1 MNVAS
6 KLIAF
11 AVVLGVAFGTAAL
24 AGAQLGPTSQPARAS
39 SCGSA
44 GENAGSAHAGMAMA
58 EMASMYAGAGQTATG
73 LAVSDGSYTLAPEVT
88 SLHPG
93 APARF
98 AFRILDAHGA
108 VVRAGYQLDS
118 ERLLHLIV
126 VRRDLRDYQHLHP
139 TRDASG
145 TWSTPLTLTDPGV
158 YRVYT
163 DFKVACQR
171 HVLAAD
177 VFVPGNF
184 VPQPLPAPARSA
196 QADGYE
202 VALASASGSSG
213 AEGQL
218 TFRVTRNGRPVAG
231 LEPYLG
237 ARGHLV
243 ALRQGDLA
251 YLHVHPL
258 DTHSQAGEIVFHAVF
273 PSAGG
278 YRLFL
283 QFQTAGQVHTAA
295 YTLEVS
301 R

>member
-11 AVVLGVAFGTAAL
+11 AAVLGVVFGAAAF
-24 AGAQLGPTSQPARAS
+24 AGAQLGPTSQPASAG

-44 GENAGSAHAGMAMA
+44 GESAGGVHQGMAMA
-58 EMASMYAGAGQTATG
+58 GLAPMRAGVGQAASG
-73 LAVSDGSYTLAPEVT
+73 LAVSDSSYTLAPEVT

-93 APARF
+93 VSARF
-98 AFRILDAHGA
+98 AFRLLGAHGA
-108 VVRAGYQLDS
+108 VVRTGYQLDS
-118 ERLLHLIV
+118 QRLLHLIV

-145 TWSTPLTLTDPGV
+145 IWSTLLTLTEPGV
-158 YRVYT
+158 YRVYS
-163 DFKVACQR
+163 DFQIACQR
-171 HVLAAD
+171 QVLAAD
-177 VFVPGNF
+177 VFVPGDF

-202 VALASASGSSG
+202 VALASASVSSG

-218 TFRVTRNGRPVAG
+218 TFQVTRDGRPVDG

-258 DTHSQAGEIVFHAVF
+258 DTTAQGDEIVFHAVF
-273 PSAGG
+273 PSPGA

-283 QFQTAGQVHTAA
+283 QFKTAGQVHTVA

>member
-1 MNVAS
+1 MNVPS

-11 AVVLGVAFGTAAL
+11 AVVLGVAFGAAAL
-24 AGAQLGPTSQPARAS
+24 AGAQLGPTSPPAPVS

-44 GENAGSAHAGMAMA
+44 GESAGGALAGPGQA
-58 EMASMYAGAGQTATG
+58 ASG
-73 LAVSDGSYTLAPEVT
+73 LAVSDGSYTLQPEVS

-93 APARF
+93 VPARF
-98 AFRILDAHGA
+98 AFRLLDAHGDA
-108 VVRAGYQLDS
+108 LRTGYQLDS
-118 ERLLHLIV
+118 QRLLHLIV

-139 TRDASG
+139 THDASG
-145 TWSTPLTLTDPGV
+145 NWSTPLTLTEPGV

-163 DFKVACQR
+163 DFQIACQR

-177 VFVPGNF
+177 VFVPGDF
-184 VPQPLPAPARSA
+184 VPQPLPAPAPSA
-196 QADGYE
+196 QADGYQ
-202 VALASASGSSG
+202 VALASASVSSA
-213 AEGQL
+213 AESQL
-218 TFRVTRNGRPVAG
+218 TFQVTRDGRPVTA

-251 YLHVHPL
+251 YLHVHPM
-258 DTHSQAGEIVFHAVF
+258 DTHAQTGQIVFHAVF
-273 PSAGG
+273 PSPGA

-283 QFQTAGQVHTAA
+283 QFKTAGQVHTAA